1 MNVDFLVLLIRVVVQ
16 TFIWVV
22 IANALLSFFL
32 SPYHPVR
39 EALERIVAPFLN
51 PIRNLMP
58 NTGGLDFSPLVLIL
72 ALDLVSRIFI
82 TILLS
87 L

>member
-1 MNVDFLVLLIRVVVQ
+1 MSVDFLILLIRVVVQ

-22 IANALLSFFL
+22 IANSLLSFFL

-51 PIRNLMP
+51 PIRNIMP

-72 ALDLVSRIFI
+72 ALDFISRIFI
-82 TILLS
+82 SILLS

>member
-82 TILLS
+82 AILLS

>member
-1 MNVDFLVLLIRVVVQ
+1 MSVDFLVLLIRVVVQ

-51 PIRNLMP
+51 PIRSLMP
-58 NTGGLDFSPLVLIL
+58 NTGGLDFSPLVLVL

-82 TILLS
+82 AILLS

>member
-1 MNVDFLVLLIRVVVQ
+1 MNVDFLVLLIRVVTQ

-22 IANALLSFFL
+22 IANSLLSFFL

-58 NTGGLDFSPLVLIL
+58 NTGGIDFSPLVLIL
-72 ALDLVSRIFI
+72 ALDFLSRVFI